1 MMYSKFHIED
11 IEKYFLNTLIIISIA
26 CLLVILGANLVFY
39 PNDILSIQISVAL
52 LIATSF
58 AYFLRNRKPIISV
71 LIICLTVLVSVSF
84 QKILEPSVTTS
95 LSLVLIVGFIASVLL
110 KKAAMLIIHF
120 VSVILLSTVFIFHV
134 NDPITAAITYS
145 LMYFLIAFAT
155 FKLKKSY
162 DDVHNKLNTALF
174 EINEKSN
181 EIHTQNEQLVLAQ
194 EKLIWLNN
202 NLGKIVEER
211 TAKIKAQN
219 EILIKYSHTNAHQ
232 LRGPVARLLG
242 LVNLYKIEQNPNPDI
257 FIEKIAKQVI
267 EIDEV
272 IKQINDDLGKA

>member
-1 MMYSKFHIED
+1 MYSKFHIED

-39 PNDILSIQISVAL
+39 PIDILSIQISVAL
-52 LIATSF
+52 LIATSV
-58 AYFLRNRKPIISV
+58 AYFLRKKKPIISV

-84 QKILEPSVTTS
+84 QKILEPSLTTS

-120 VSVILLSTVFIFHV
+120 ISVILLSSVFIFHV

-181 EIHTQNEQLVLAQ
+181 EIHTQNEQLILAQ

-272 IKQINDDLGKA
+272 VKQINNDLGKA

>member
-1 MMYSKFHIED
+1 MYSKFHIED

>member
-1 MMYSKFHIED
+1 
-11 IEKYFLNTLIIISIA
+11 
-26 CLLVILGANLVFY
+26 
-39 PNDILSIQISVAL
+39 
-52 LIATSF
+52 
-58 AYFLRNRKPIISV
+58 
-71 LIICLTVLVSVSF
+71 
-84 QKILEPSVTTS
+84 
-95 LSLVLIVGFIASVLL
+95 
-110 KKAAMLIIHF
+110 
-120 VSVILLSTVFIFHV
+120 
-134 NDPITAAITYS
+134 
-145 LMYFLIAFAT
+145 MYFLIAFAT

-272 IKQINDDLGKA
+272 VKQINDDLGKA

>member
-1 MMYSKFHIED
+1 MVHSKFHIED

-26 CLLVILGANLVFY
+26 CLLVILGANLIFY
-39 PNDILSIQISVAL
+39 PSDSLSIQIAIAL
-52 LIATSF
+52 LIATSI
-58 AYFLRNRKPIISV
+58 AYFLRNKYPTVSV

-84 QKILEPSVTTS
+84 QKILEPSLTTS

-110 KKAAMLIIHF
+110 KGATALIIHF
-120 VSVILLSTVFIFHV
+120 ISIVLLNSVFIFHID
-134 NDPITAAITYS
+134 DPITAAITYS

-162 DDVHNKLNTALF
+162 NDVHNKLNNALF

-181 EIHTQNEQLVLAQ
+181 EINTQNEQLVLAQ

-202 NLGKIVEER
+202 NLEKLIEER
-211 TAKIKAQN
+211 TAKITEQN

-242 LVNLYKIEQNPNPDI
+242 LVNLYKIENKPNPDV
-257 FIEKIAKQVI
+257 FINKMVKQVI

-272 IKQINDDLGKA
+272 IKQINDDLDEA

>member
-58 AYFLRNRKPIISV
+58 AYFLRNKKPIISV

-120 VSVILLSTVFIFHV
+120 ISVILLSSVFIFHV

-145 LMYFLIAFAT
+145 LMYFLVAFAT

-272 IKQINDDLGKA
+272 VKQINDDLGKA

>member
-26 CLLVILGANLVFY
+26 CLLVILAANLVFY

-58 AYFLRNRKPIISV
+58 AYFLRNKKPIISV

-120 VSVILLSTVFIFHV
+120 ISVILLSTVFIFHV

-272 IKQINDDLGKA
+272 VKQINDDLGKA